1 MATNKQ
7 KTQKAAD
14 NDAAALGYLRKSD
27 LSHKAEIQ
35 MLITLAEAHGFKM
48 TYNEKD
54 GEVTVERVEGLFRR
68 SEGESQPVKESG
80 QTQQSF
86 AQMQRTPNQPP
97 NQSDIDYVRLANA
110 LKEHVETALQN
121 AVESS
126 PVHIQVAFDSSAHMV
141 NNQTAMTLA
150 REEWSKW
157 MKDVGSKTL
166 SGLANAPAV
175 VTPPKGQAITFGS
188 DTVHKVPENDVLL
201 SASEKLDVASSP
213 PSKEAGKQSMKY
225 HRLHQ
230 LWSHVWGDIV
240 TSWWKCFAY
249 TVALCSLV
257 LAAASWYRQT
267 QLEAVVKEY
276 YIIKPVLKQ
285 DRKYAPL
292 IHTMDSVILKDGI
305 DEVCE
310 RVYGEKR

>member
-7 KTQKAAD
+7 KTQKVAD
-14 NDAAALGYLRKSD
+14 NDAVTLGYLRKSD

-35 MLITLAEAHGFKM
+35 MLIALAEAHGIKM
-48 TYNEKD
+48 AYNEKD
-54 GEVTVERVEGLFRR
+54 GEVTVERVEG
-68 SEGESQPVKESG
+68 ESQPVKGST

-86 AQMQRTPNQPP
+86 AQMQRTSNQLLD
-97 NQSDIDYVRLANA
+97 QSAIDYVKLANA
-110 LKEHVETALQN
+110 LKEPVEKALQN

-126 PVHIQVAFDSSAHMV
+126 PVHIQAIFDTSVHMK
-141 NNQTAMTLA
+141 NNETSMSLA
-150 REEWSKW
+150 REEWAKW
-157 MKDVGSKTL
+157 VKGIGNETISRLT
-166 SGLANAPAV
+166 NAPFP
-175 VTPPKGQAITFGS
+175 TSTSQGKAITFGK
-188 DTVHKVPENDVLL
+188 DTVYKVPE
-201 SASEKLDVASSP
+201 SELEVGP
-213 PSKEAGKQSMKY
+213 NQPSGIAEKRQSK
-225 HRLHQ
+225 HPQLRQ
-230 LWSHVWGDIV
+230 LWNHIWNDMV

-249 TVALCSLV
+249 TIALCCLV
-257 LAAASWYRQT
+257 LAAASWYRQS

>member
-7 KTQKAAD
+7 KTQKVAD
-14 NDAAALGYLRKSD
+14 NDAATLGYLRKSD

-35 MLITLAEAHGFKM
+35 MLITLAESHGIKM
-48 TYNEKD
+48 AYNEKD
-54 GEVTVERVEGLFRR
+54 GEVTVERVE
-68 SEGESQPVKESG
+68 PVKESI

-86 AQMQRTPNQPP
+86 AQMQRTSNQPP
-97 NQSDIDYVRLANA
+97 DLSGIDYVRLANA
-110 LKEHVETALQN
+110 LKEHVEKALQN

-126 PVHIQVAFDSSAHMV
+126 PVHIQAIFDTSVHME
-141 NNQTAMTLA
+141 NNQTAMTIA
-150 REEWSKW
+150 HEEWAKW
-157 MKDVGSKTL
+157 IQDFGKETISRL
-166 SGLANAPAV
+166 SNAPSPTS
-175 VTPPKGQAITFGS
+175 TPHGKAITFGK
-188 DTVHKVPENDVLL
+188 DTVYKVPEN
-201 SASEKLDVASSP
+201 ELDVAPSP
-213 PSKEAGKQSMKY
+213 PSKEAEKQPTKY
-225 HRLHQ
+225 RRLHQ
-230 LWSHVWGDIV
+230 LRSHVWSDMV

-249 TVALCSLV
+249 TIALCSLV

-267 QLEAVVKEY
+267 QLEAVVMEY

>member
-7 KTQKAAD
+7 KTQKVAD
-14 NDAAALGYLRKSD
+14 NDAATLGYLRKSD

-35 MLITLAEAHGFKM
+35 MLITLAESHGIKM
-48 TYNEKD
+48 AYNEKD
-54 GEVTVERVEGLFRR
+54 GEVTVERVE
-68 SEGESQPVKESG
+68 SVKESI

-97 NQSDIDYVRLANA
+97 DLSGIDYVRLANA
-110 LKEHVETALQN
+110 LKEHVEKALQN

-126 PVHIQVAFDSSAHMV
+126 PVHIQAIFDTSVHME
-141 NNQTAMTLA
+141 NNQTAMTIA
-150 REEWSKW
+150 HEEWAKW
-157 MKDVGSKTL
+157 MQAFGKETISRL
-166 SGLANAPAV
+166 PNAPSTTS
-175 VTPPKGQAITFGS
+175 TPQGKSITFGK
-188 DTVHKVPENDVLL
+188 DTVYKVPE
-201 SASEKLDVASSP
+201 SELDVASSP
-213 PSKEAGKQSMKY
+213 PSKEAGKQSTKY

-230 LWSHVWGDIV
+230 LWSHVWSDIV

-285 DRKYAPL
+285 DRKYAPF

>member
-7 KTQKAAD
+7 KTQKVAD
-14 NDAAALGYLRKSD
+14 NDAATLGYLRKSD

-35 MLITLAEAHGFKM
+35 MLITLAEAHGIKM
-48 TYNEKD
+48 AYNEKD
-54 GEVTVERVEGLFRR
+54 GEVTVERVE
-68 SEGESQPVKESG
+68 PVKEST

-97 NQSDIDYVRLANA
+97 DLSGIDYVRLANA
-110 LKEHVETALQN
+110 LKEHVEKALQN

-126 PVHIQVAFDSSAHMV
+126 PVHIQAIFDTSVHME
-141 NNQTAMTLA
+141 NNQTAMTIA
-150 REEWSKW
+150 HEEWAKW
-157 MKDVGSKTL
+157 MQAFGKETISRL
-166 SGLANAPAV
+166 PNAPSTTS
-175 VTPPKGQAITFGS
+175 TPQGKSITFRK
-188 DTVHKVPENDVLL
+188 DTVYKVPEN
-201 SASEKLDVASSP
+201 ELDVAPSHPSGETEKRP
-213 PSKEAGKQSMKY
+213 PK
-225 HRLHQ
+225 HRRLRQ
-230 LWSHVWGDIV
+230 LWSHVWSDIV

-249 TVALCSLV
+249 TIALCSLV
-257 LAAASWYRQT
+257 LAAASWYRQS

>member
-7 KTQKAAD
+7 KTQKVAD

-35 MLITLAEAHGFKM
+35 MLIGLAEAHGIKM
-48 TYNEKD
+48 AYNEKD
-54 GEVTVERVEGLFRR
+54 GEVTVERVEGLSRR
-68 SEGESQPVKESG
+68 PEGESQPVKESG

-97 NQSDIDYVRLANA
+97 NQSDIDYIRLANA

-157 MKDVGSKTL
+157 MKDIGSKTL
-166 SGLANAPAV
+166 SRLANAPAV
-175 VTPPKGQAITFGS
+175 VTPPKDQAITFGS
-188 DTVHKVPENDVLL
+188 DTVHKVPED
-201 SASEKLDVASSP
+201 ELDAIPKRSSKAAEQRP
-213 PSKEAGKQSMKY
+213 MKY
-225 HRLHQ
+225 PRLHQ
-230 LWSHVWGDIV
+230 LWNHIWSDMV

-249 TVALCSLV
+249 TVALCCLV

-276 YIIKPVLKQ
+276 YIIKPVLKE

-292 IHTMDSVILKDGI
+292 IHTMDSVILKEGI

>member
-1 MATNKQ
+1 MATNKL
-7 KTQKAAD
+7 KTQKVAD
-14 NDAAALGYLRKSD
+14 NDAATLGYLRKSD

-35 MLITLAEAHGFKM
+35 MLITLAEAHGIKM
-48 TYNEKD
+48 AYNEKD
-54 GEVTVERVEGLFRR
+54 GEVTVERVE
-68 SEGESQPVKESG
+68 PVKESI

-86 AQMQRTPNQPP
+86 AQMQRTSNQPP
-97 NQSDIDYVRLANA
+97 DLSGIDYVRLANA
-110 LKEHVETALQN
+110 LKEHVEKALQN

-126 PVHIQVAFDSSAHMV
+126 PVHIQAIFDTSVHME
-141 NNQTAMTLA
+141 NNQTAMTIA
-150 REEWSKW
+150 HEEWAKW
-157 MKDVGSKTL
+157 IQDFGKETISRL
-166 SGLANAPAV
+166 PNAPSTTS
-175 VTPPKGQAITFGS
+175 TPQGKSITFGK
-188 DTVHKVPENDVLL
+188 DTVYKVPE
-201 SASEKLDVASSP
+201 SELDVASSP
-213 PSKEAGKQSMKY
+213 PSKEAGKQSTKY

-230 LWSHVWGDIV
+230 LWSHVWSDIV

>member
-7 KTQKAAD
+7 KTQKVAD
-14 NDAAALGYLRKSD
+14 NDAATLGYLRKSD

-35 MLITLAEAHGFKM
+35 MLIALAEALGIKM

-54 GEVTVERVEGLFRR
+54 GEVTVERAETI
-68 SEGESQPVKESG
+68 KESN
-80 QTQQSF
+80 QTQPRSF
-86 AQMQRTPNQPP
+86 AQMQRTSNQPG
-97 NQSDIDYVRLANA
+97 IDYVKLANA
-110 LKEHVETALQN
+110 LKEPVEKALQN

-126 PVHIQVAFDSSAHMV
+126 PVHIQAIFDTSLHMK
-141 NNQTAMTLA
+141 NNETSMSLA
-150 REEWSKW
+150 REEWAKW
-157 MKDVGSKTL
+157 VKNIGNETVSRL
-166 SGLANAPAV
+166 NNAPSPNS
-175 VTPPKGQAITFGS
+175 TPHGKAITFGK
-188 DTVHKVPENDVLL
+188 DTVYKVPESDVLL
-201 SASEKLDVASSP
+201 SGSEKLDVA
-213 PSKEAGKQSMKY
+213 PSHPSGETEKRPMK
-225 HRLHQ
+225 HRRLRQ
-230 LWSHVWGDIV
+230 LLSHIWSDMV

-249 TVALCSLV
+249 TAALCCLV
-257 LAAASWYRQT
+257 FAVASWYRQT

-292 IHTMDSVILKDGI
+292 IHTMDSIILKDGI

>member
-1 MATNKQ
+1 MATNKL
-7 KTQKAAD
+7 KTQKVAD
-14 NDAAALGYLRKSD
+14 NDAATLGYLRKSD

-35 MLITLAEAHGFKM
+35 MLITLAEVHGIKM

-54 GEVTVERVEGLFRR
+54 GEVTVERAETI
-68 SEGESQPVKESG
+68 KESD
-80 QTQQSF
+80 QTQPQSL
-86 AQMQRTPNQPP
+86 AQMQRTSNQPG
-97 NQSDIDYVRLANA
+97 IDYVKLANA
-110 LKEHVETALQN
+110 LKEPVEKALQN
-121 AVESS
+121 AVKSS
-126 PVHIQVAFDSSAHMV
+126 PVHVQTIFDSSVHME

-150 REEWSKW
+150 REEWAKW
-157 MKDVGSKTL
+157 MQAFGKETISRL
-166 SGLANAPAV
+166 SNAPSPTS
-175 VTPPKGQAITFGS
+175 TPQRKAITFGK
-188 DTVHKVPENDVLL
+188 DTVYKVPENDVLL
-201 SASEKLDVASSP
+201 SGSEKLDVASSP
-213 PSKEAGKQSMKY
+213 PSKEAGKQSTKY

-230 LWSHVWGDIV
+230 LWSHVWSDIV

-267 QLEAVVKEY
+267 QLEVVVKEY

-292 IHTMDSVILKDGI
+292 IYTMDSVILKDGI

>member
-1 MATNKQ
+1 MATNKL
-7 KTQKAAD
+7 KTQKVAD
-14 NDAAALGYLRKSD
+14 NDAATLGYLRKSD

-35 MLITLAEAHGFKM
+35 MLITLAEAHGIKM
-48 TYNEKD
+48 AYNEKD
-54 GEVTVERVEGLFRR
+54 GEVTVERVE
-68 SEGESQPVKESG
+68 PVKESI

-97 NQSDIDYVRLANA
+97 DLSGIDYVRLANA
-110 LKEHVETALQN
+110 LKEHVEKALQN

-126 PVHIQVAFDSSAHMV
+126 PVHIQAIFDTSVHME
-141 NNQTAMTLA
+141 NNQTAMTIA
-150 REEWSKW
+150 HEEWAKW
-157 MKDVGSKTL
+157 MQAFGKETISRL
-166 SGLANAPAV
+166 PNAPFP
-175 VTPPKGQAITFGS
+175 TRIPEGKAITFGK
-188 DTVHKVPENDVLL
+188 DTVYKVPEN
-201 SASEKLDVASSP
+201 ELDVAPSP
-213 PSKEAGKQSMKY
+213 PSKEAEKQPTKY
-225 HRLHQ
+225 RRLHQ
-230 LWSHVWGDIV
+230 LRSHVWSDMV

-249 TVALCSLV
+249 TIALCSLV

-276 YIIKPVLKQ
+276 YIIKSVLKQ
-285 DRKYAPL
+285 DRKYAPF

>member
-7 KTQKAAD
+7 KTQKVAD

-35 MLITLAEAHGFKM
+35 MLITLAEAHGINM
-48 TYNEKD
+48 AYNEKD
-54 GEVTVERVEGLFRR
+54 GEVTVEQVA
-68 SEGESQPVKESG
+68 PVKESA
-80 QTQQSF
+80 QTQQQSF
-86 AQMQRTPNQPP
+86 FACAQQNVTQIQRTPNQPP

-110 LKEHVETALQN
+110 LKEHVEKALQN

-126 PVHIQVAFDSSAHMV
+126 PVHIQALFDSSVHME
-141 NNQTAMTLA
+141 NNQTAMTIA
-150 REEWSKW
+150 HEEWAKW
-157 MKDVGSKTL
+157 VKDVGCETITRL
-166 SGLANAPAV
+166 TNAPSPVSAPQGR
-175 VTPPKGQAITFGS
+175 TITFGK
-188 DTVHKVPENDVLL
+188 DTVYKVPENELDGVPNHP
-201 SASEKLDVASSP
+201 SETTEKLP
-213 PSKEAGKQSMKY
+213 PR
-225 HRLHQ
+225 HPRLRL
-230 LWSHVWGDIV
+230 LWNHVWDDIV

-249 TVALCSLV
+249 IVALCSLV
-257 LAAASWYRQT
+257 MTAASWYRQT

-285 DRKYAPL
+285 DRKYVPL
-292 IHTMDSVILKDGI
+292 IHTMDSVILSDGI

>member
-1 MATNKQ
+1 MATNKL
-7 KTQKAAD
+7 KTQKVAD
-14 NDAAALGYLRKSD
+14 NDAATLGYLRKSD

-35 MLITLAEAHGFKM
+35 MLITLAEAHGIKM
-48 TYNEKD
+48 AYNEKD
-54 GEVTVERVEGLFRR
+54 GEVTVERVE
-68 SEGESQPVKESG
+68 PVKESI
-80 QTQQSF
+80 QTQPQSF

-97 NQSDIDYVRLANA
+97 DLSGIDYVRLANA
-110 LKEHVETALQN
+110 LKEHVEKALQN

-126 PVHIQVAFDSSAHMV
+126 PVHIQAIFDTSVHME
-141 NNQTAMTLA
+141 NNQTAMTIA
-150 REEWSKW
+150 HEEWAKW
-157 MKDVGSKTL
+157 MQAFGKETISRL
-166 SGLANAPAV
+166 PNAPFP
-175 VTPPKGQAITFGS
+175 TRIPEGKAITFGK
-188 DTVHKVPENDVLL
+188 DTVYKVPEN
-201 SASEKLDVASSP
+201 ELDVAPSP
-213 PSKEAGKQSMKY
+213 PSKEAEKQPTKY
-225 HRLHQ
+225 RRLHQ
-230 LWSHVWGDIV
+230 LRSHVWSDMV

-249 TVALCSLV
+249 TIALCSLV

-285 DRKYAPL
+285 DRKYAPF

>member
-7 KTQKAAD
+7 KTQKVAD
-14 NDAAALGYLRKSD
+14 NDAATLGYLRKSD

-35 MLITLAEAHGFKM
+35 MLITLAESHGIKM
-48 TYNEKD
+48 AYNEKD
-54 GEVTVERVEGLFRR
+54 GEVTVERVE
-68 SEGESQPVKESG
+68 PVKESI

-86 AQMQRTPNQPP
+86 VQMQRTPNQPP
-97 NQSDIDYVRLANA
+97 DLSGIDYVRLANA
-110 LKEHVETALQN
+110 LKEPVEKALQN

-126 PVHIQVAFDSSAHMV
+126 PVHIQAIFDTSVHME
-141 NNQTAMTLA
+141 NNQTAMTIA
-150 REEWSKW
+150 HEEWAKW
-157 MKDVGSKTL
+157 MQAFGKETISRL
-166 SGLANAPAV
+166 PNAPFL
-175 VTPPKGQAITFGS
+175 TRIPEGKAITFGK
-188 DTVHKVPENDVLL
+188 DTVYKVPEN
-201 SASEKLDVASSP
+201 ELDVAPSP
-213 PSKEAGKQSMKY
+213 PSKEAEKQPTKY
-225 HRLHQ
+225 RRLHQ
-230 LWSHVWGDIV
+230 LRSHVWSDMV
-240 TSWWKCFAY
+240 TSWWKCLVY
-249 TVALCSLV
+249 TIALCSLV
-257 LAAASWYRQT
+257 LAAASWYRQS

>member
-1 MATNKQ
+1 MANKQ
-7 KTQKAAD
+7 KPQKVAD
-14 NDAAALGYLRKSD
+14 NDAATLGYLRKSD

-35 MLITLAEAHGFKM
+35 MLIALAETLGIKIN
-48 TYNEKD
+48 YNEKD
-54 GEVTVERVEGLFRR
+54 GEVTVERVEG
-68 SEGESQPVKESG
+68 ESQPVKGST

-86 AQMQRTPNQPP
+86 AQMQRTSNQPP
-97 NQSDIDYVRLANA
+97 DQPDIDYVRLANA
-110 LKEHVETALQN
+110 LKEPVEKALQN

-126 PVHIQVAFDSSAHMV
+126 PVHIQAIFDTSVHMR
-141 NNQTAMTLA
+141 NNETSMSLA
-150 REEWSKW
+150 REEWAKW
-157 MKDVGSKTL
+157 IKEVGNETVSR
-166 SGLANAPAV
+166 LANAPSPNS
-175 VTPPKGQAITFGS
+175 TPQGKVITFGK
-188 DTVHKVPENDVLL
+188 DTVYKVPE
-201 SASEKLDVASSP
+201 SELDVAP
-213 PSKEAGKQSMKY
+213 THPSGETEKQPMK
-225 HRLHQ
+225 HRRLRQ
-230 LWSHVWGDIV
+230 IWSHIRSDMV

-249 TVALCSLV
+249 TIALCSLV

-310 RVYGEKR
+310 RVYGKK

>member
-1 MATNKQ
+1 MSTNKL
-7 KTQKAAD
+7 KSPKATT
-14 NDAAALGYLRKSD
+14 NDAAAIGYLRSGD
-27 LSHKAEIQ
+27 LYHKAEIQ
-35 MLITLAEAHGFKM
+35 MLIALAELNGIKV
-48 TYNEKD
+48 TVNEKD
-54 GEVTVERVEGLFRR
+54 GEVTIEKAELQKDAA
-68 SEGESQPVKESG
+68 EP
-80 QTQQSF
+80 QSF
-86 AQMQRTPNQPP
+86 AQMQRTPSQQSAQPTV
-97 NQSDIDYVRLANA
+97 DYVKLANA
-110 LKEHVETALQN
+110 LTEPVSKGLQN

-150 REEWSKW
+150 REEWTKW
-157 MKDVGSKTL
+157 VKIMGNETL
-166 SGLANAPAV
+166 SRLAKVHVKDGTSPDKV
-175 VTPPKGQAITFGS
+175 ITFG
-188 DTVHKVPENDVLL
+188 DNTVRKVPEDELYGDSQQKSEMTGCKAKRTFLL
-201 SASEKLDVASSP
+201 R
-213 PSKEAGKQSMKY
+213 QFW
-225 HRLHQ
+225 H
-230 LWSHVWGDIV
+230 HVWSDMV

-249 TVALCSLV
+249 TIALCSLV

-305 DEVCE
+305 DEACE

>member
-7 KTQKAAD
+7 KTQKVAD
-14 NDAAALGYLRKSD
+14 NDAATLGYLRKSD

-35 MLITLAEAHGFKM
+35 MLIALAEAHGIKM
-48 TYNEKD
+48 AYNEKD
-54 GEVTVERVEGLFRR
+54 GEVSVERVA
-68 SEGESQPVKESG
+68 PIKESD
-80 QTQQSF
+80 QTQPQSF

-97 NQSDIDYVRLANA
+97 DQSGIDYVRLANA
-110 LKEHVETALQN
+110 LKEPVEKALQN

-126 PVHIQVAFDSSAHMV
+126 PVHIHAIFDTSVHMK
-141 NNQTAMTLA
+141 NNETSMSLA
-150 REEWSKW
+150 REEWAKW
-157 MKDVGSKTL
+157 VKDVGSETVSRL
-166 SGLANAPAV
+166 TNAPFP
-175 VTPPKGQAITFGS
+175 TRIPKGKAITFGKDS
-188 DTVHKVPENDVLL
+188 VYKVPEN
-201 SASEKLDVASSP
+201 ELDVAPSP
-213 PSKEAGKQSMKY
+213 PSKEAEKQPTKY
-225 HRLHQ
+225 RRLHQ
-230 LWSHVWGDIV
+230 LRSHVWSDMV

-249 TVALCSLV
+249 TIALCSLV

-267 QLEAVVKEY
+267 LLEAVVKEY

-285 DRKYAPL
+285 DRKYAPF

>member
-7 KTQKAAD
+7 KTQKVAD
-14 NDAAALGYLRKSD
+14 NDAATLGYLRKSD

-35 MLITLAEAHGFKM
+35 MLITLAESHGIKM
-48 TYNEKD
+48 AYNEKD
-54 GEVTVERVEGLFRR
+54 GEVTVERVE
-68 SEGESQPVKESG
+68 PVKESI

-97 NQSDIDYVRLANA
+97 DLSGIDYVRLANA
-110 LKEHVETALQN
+110 LKEPVEKALQN

-126 PVHIQVAFDSSAHMV
+126 PVHIQAIFDTSVHME
-141 NNQTAMTLA
+141 NNQTAMTIA
-150 REEWSKW
+150 HEEWAKW
-157 MKDVGSKTL
+157 MQAFGKETISRL
-166 SGLANAPAV
+166 PNAPFP
-175 VTPPKGQAITFGS
+175 TRIPEGKAITFGK
-188 DTVHKVPENDVLL
+188 DTVYKVPEN
-201 SASEKLDVASSP
+201 ELDVAPSP
-213 PSKEAGKQSMKY
+213 PSKEAEKQPTKY
-225 HRLHQ
+225 RRLHQ
-230 LWSHVWGDIV
+230 LRSHVWSDMV
-240 TSWWKCFAY
+240 TSWWKCLVY
-249 TVALCSLV
+249 TIALCSLV
-257 LAAASWYRQT
+257 LAAASWYRQS

>member
-1 MATNKQ
+1 MASNKL
-7 KTQKAAD
+7 KPKKAAD

-27 LSHKAEIQ
+27 LYHKAEME
-35 MLITLAEAHGFKM
+35 MLIALAEAHGFKI
-48 TYNEKD
+48 TYDEKS
-54 GEVTVERVEGLFRR
+54 GEVTVERVE
-68 SEGESQPVKESG
+68 SVKDSAPV
-80 QTQQSF
+80 QQQSF
-86 AQMQRTPNQPP
+86 AQMQKTSNQPP
-97 NQSDIDYVRLANA
+97 DKSAIDYVKLANA
-110 LKEHVETALQN
+110 LKEHIETALQN

-126 PVHIQVAFDSSAHMV
+126 PVHIQAIFDTSVHMK
-141 NNQTAMTLA
+141 NNATSMSLA
-150 REEWSKW
+150 REEWAKW
-157 MKDVGSKTL
+157 VKDIGNETVSRLT
-166 SGLANAPAV
+166 NAPFPIHA
-175 VTPPKGQAITFGS
+175 PQGKAITFGS
-188 DTVHKVPENDVLL
+188 DTVYKVPENDVLL
-201 SASEKLDVASSP
+201 SGGEKLVIVP
-213 PSKEAGKQSMKY
+213 NRPSGTAEKRHSK
-225 HRLHQ
+225 HPRLRQ
-230 LWSHVWGDIV
+230 FWSHVWSDMV

-285 DRKYAPL
+285 DRKYAPF

>member
-7 KTQKAAD
+7 KTQKVAD
-14 NDAAALGYLRKSD
+14 NDVATLGYLRKSD

-35 MLITLAEAHGFKM
+35 MLITLAGAHGIKM
-48 TYNEKD
+48 AYNEKD
-54 GEVTVERVEGLFRR
+54 GEVAVERVEG
-68 SEGESQPVKESG
+68 ESQPIKGST

-86 AQMQRTPNQPP
+86 AQLQRTSNQLPDQP
-97 NQSDIDYVRLANA
+97 SIDYVRLANA
-110 LKEHVETALQN
+110 LKEPVEKALQN

-126 PVHIQVAFDSSAHMV
+126 PVHIQAIFDTSVHMK
-141 NNQTAMTLA
+141 NNETSMSLA
-150 REEWSKW
+150 REEWAKW
-157 MKDVGSKTL
+157 VKDVGSETVSRL
-166 SGLANAPAV
+166 TNAPFP
-175 VTPPKGQAITFGS
+175 TRIPKGKAITFGK
-188 DTVHKVPENDVLL
+188 DTVYKVPEN
-201 SASEKLDVASSP
+201 ELDVAPSP
-213 PSKEAGKQSMKY
+213 PSKEAEKQPTKY
-225 HRLHQ
+225 RRLHQ
-230 LWSHVWGDIV
+230 LRSHVWSDMV

-249 TVALCSLV
+249 TIALCSLV

-267 QLEAVVKEY
+267 LLEAVVKEY

-285 DRKYAPL
+285 DRKYAPF

>member
-1 MATNKQ
+1 MSTNKQ
-7 KTQKAAD
+7 KPQKVAD
-14 NDAAALGYLRKSD
+14 NDAATLGYLRKSD

-35 MLITLAEAHGFKM
+35 MLITLAEAHGIKM

-54 GEVTVERVEGLFRR
+54 GEVTVERVEGLDWR
-68 SEGESQPVKESG
+68 SEGESQSVKESA

-86 AQMQRTPNQPP
+86 AQMQRTSNQPSD
-97 NQSDIDYVRLANA
+97 QSVSDYVKLANA
-110 LKEHVETALQN
+110 LKEPVEKALQN

-126 PVHIQVAFDSSAHMV
+126 PVHIQAIFDTSVHMR
-141 NNQTAMTLA
+141 NNETSMSLA
-150 REEWSKW
+150 REEWAKW
-157 MKDVGSKTL
+157 VKGIGNETVSRLT
-166 SGLANAPAV
+166 NASS
-175 VTPPKGQAITFGS
+175 TTSTSLGKAITFGK
-188 DTVHKVPENDVLL
+188 DTMYKVPENELDGVPNHP
-201 SASEKLDVASSP
+201 SETTEKLP
-213 PSKEAGKQSMKY
+213 PRPP
-225 HRLHQ
+225 RLRL
-230 LWSHVWGDIV
+230 LWNHVWDDIV

-249 TVALCSLV
+249 IVALCCLV
-257 LAAASWYRQT
+257 MTAASWYRQT

-285 DRKYAPL
+285 DRKYAPV

>member
-7 KTQKAAD
+7 KTQKVAD
-14 NDAAALGYLRKSD
+14 NDVATLGYLRKSD

-35 MLITLAEAHGFKM
+35 MLITLAEAHGIKM
-48 TYNEKD
+48 AYNEKD
-54 GEVTVERVEGLFRR
+54 GEVAVERVEG
-68 SEGESQPVKESG
+68 ESQPIKGST

-86 AQMQRTPNQPP
+86 AQLQRTSNQPP
-97 NQSDIDYVRLANA
+97 DQPGIDYVRLANA
-110 LKEHVETALQN
+110 LKEHVEKALQN

-126 PVHIQVAFDSSAHMV
+126 PVHIQAIFDTSVHME
-141 NNQTAMTLA
+141 NNQTAMTIA
-150 REEWSKW
+150 HEEWAKW
-157 MKDVGSKTL
+157 MQAFGKETISRL
-166 SGLANAPAV
+166 SN
-175 VTPPKGQAITFGS
+175 TPSPTITPHGKAITFGK
-188 DTVHKVPENDVLL
+188 DTVYKVPEN
-201 SASEKLDVASSP
+201 ELDVD
-213 PSKEAGKQSMKY
+213 PSHLSGETEKQPMK
-225 HRLHQ
+225 HRRLHK
-230 LWSHVWGDIV
+230 LWSHVWSDMV
-240 TSWWKCFAY
+240 TSWWKCLAY
-249 TVALCSLV
+249 TIALCSLV

-276 YIIKPVLKQ
+276 YIIKPVLRQ

>member
-7 KTQKAAD
+7 KTQKVAD
-14 NDAAALGYLRKSD
+14 NDAATLGYLRKSD

-35 MLITLAEAHGFKM
+35 MLIALAEAHGIKM
-48 TYNEKD
+48 AYNEKD
-54 GEVTVERVEGLFRR
+54 GEVSVERVA
-68 SEGESQPVKESG
+68 PIKESD
-80 QTQQSF
+80 QTQPQSF

-97 NQSDIDYVRLANA
+97 DQSCIDYVRLANA
-110 LKEHVETALQN
+110 LKEPVEKALQN

-126 PVHIQVAFDSSAHMV
+126 PVHIQAIFDTSVHME
-141 NNQTAMTLA
+141 NNQTAMTIA
-150 REEWSKW
+150 HEEWAKW
-157 MKDVGSKTL
+157 VNGIGNETISRFTKVP
-166 SGLANAPAV
+166 AP
-175 VTPPKGQAITFGS
+175 TSIPQGEAITFGK
-188 DTVHKVPENDVLL
+188 DTVYKVPENEIDGVPNLP
-201 SASEKLDVASSP
+201 SEATK
-213 PSKEAGKQSMKY
+213 KQPTKH

-230 LWSHVWGDIV
+230 LWSHVWSDMV

-285 DRKYAPL
+285 DQKYAPL

>member
-7 KTQKAAD
+7 KTQKVAD
-14 NDAAALGYLRKSD
+14 NDAATLGYLRKSD

-35 MLITLAEAHGFKM
+35 MLITLAEAHGIKM
-48 TYNEKD
+48 AYNEKD
-54 GEVTVERVEGLFRR
+54 GEVTVERVE
-68 SEGESQPVKESG
+68 PVKEST
-80 QTQQSF
+80 QTQKSF

-97 NQSDIDYVRLANA
+97 DLSGIDYVRLANA
-110 LKEHVETALQN
+110 LKEHVEKALQN

-126 PVHIQVAFDSSAHMV
+126 PVHIQAIFDTSVHME
-141 NNQTAMTLA
+141 NNQTAMTIA
-150 REEWSKW
+150 HEEWAKW
-157 MKDVGSKTL
+157 IRDFGKETISRL
-166 SGLANAPAV
+166 SNAPSLIN
-175 VTPPKGQAITFGS
+175 TPHGKAITFGK
-188 DTVHKVPENDVLL
+188 DTVYKVPENDVLL
-201 SASEKLDVASSP
+201 SESEKLDVVP
-213 PSKEAGKQSMKY
+213 EQLPEATEKKRLK
-225 HRLHQ
+225 HRRLRQ
-230 LWSHVWGDIV
+230 LWSHVWSDMV

-249 TVALCSLV
+249 TIALCSLV

-305 DEVCE
+305 DEACE

>member
-7 KTQKAAD
+7 KTQKVAD

-35 MLITLAEAHGFKM
+35 MLITLVEAHGIKM
-48 TYNEKD
+48 AYNEKD
-54 GEVTVERVEGLFRR
+54 GEVTVERVAPIKE
-68 SEGESQPVKESG
+68 SDQSQP
-80 QTQQSF
+80 QSF
-86 AQMQRTPNQPP
+86 AQMQGTPNQQP
-97 NQSDIDYVRLANA
+97 NQPAIDYVRLANA
-110 LKEHVETALQN
+110 LKEHVEKALQN

-126 PVHIQVAFDSSAHMV
+126 PVHIQALFDSSVHME
-141 NNQTAMTLA
+141 NNQTAMTIA
-150 REEWSKW
+150 HEEWGKW
-157 MKDVGSKTL
+157 MQAFGKETISRL
-166 SGLANAPAV
+166 SNAPSPII
-175 VTPPKGQAITFGS
+175 TPQGKAITFGK
-188 DTVHKVPENDVLL
+188 DTVYKVPEN
-201 SASEKLDVASSP
+201 ELDVAP
-213 PSKEAGKQSMKY
+213 NHPSGETEKRPTK
-225 HRLHQ
+225 HRRLHQ
-230 LWSHVWGDIV
+230 LWSHVWSDMV

-249 TVALCSLV
+249 SIALCSLV
-257 LAAASWYRQT
+257 LAAASWYRQS
-267 QLEAVVKEY
+267 QFEAVVKEY